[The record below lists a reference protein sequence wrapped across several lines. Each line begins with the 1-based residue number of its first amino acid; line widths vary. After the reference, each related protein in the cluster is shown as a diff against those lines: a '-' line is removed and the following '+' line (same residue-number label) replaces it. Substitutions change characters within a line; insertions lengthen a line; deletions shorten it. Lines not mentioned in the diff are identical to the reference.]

1 MSFEI
6 AGHKIPEQCGLT
18 AAFGADM
25 NAYPP
30 LDAMPEEYQRG
41 RADGCKIASSLFY
54 GGGKMSDFG
63 RVVKEGVDNTQFLL
77 TLRSLL
83 SSFAPKHEQKMA
95 AAGLLIDTYTVK
107 LNS

>member
-30 LDAMPEEYQRG
+30 LDAMPEEYRRG
-41 RADGCKIASSLFY
+41 RADGCEIASKLFY
-54 GGGKMSDFG
+54 EGGKMSDFG
-63 RVVKEGVDNTQFLL
+63 RVIMKGVDNTEFLT
-77 TLRSLL
+77 TLRAML
-83 SSFAPKHEQKMA
+83 SSFSPKHEQKMA
-95 AAGLLIDTYTVK
+95 AAGLLIDTYTEK
-107 LNS
+107 LTS